1 MVMII
6 DLVVSM
12 ISGKPAPLS
21 SSNLKVAGS
30 NPRLALG
37 VPATW
42 HSDMF
47 TVHVAAVSP
56 RWQVREAQYE
66 VGSQRLNGQRSML
79 TVNLPRGGCQSEV
92 ACMRYGANG
101 RLTRGQKHVIM
112 RFVIRANDWCRGND
126 WLAEAQY
133 EVGSPRQ

>member
-1 MVMII
+1 
-6 DLVVSM
+6 
-12 ISGKPAPLS
+12 GKPAPLS

-37 VPATW
+37 V
-42 HSDMF
+42 
-47 TVHVAAVSP
+47 
-56 RWQVREAQYE
+56 
-66 VGSQRLNGQRSML
+66 
-79 TVNLPRGGCQSEV
+79 SEV
-92 ACMRYGANG
+92 AGTRYGANG